1 MSNVQVQI
9 GGNTVQVQVQS
20 SGFARANAA
29 VTAAAASATAAAAS
43 AASAAATLAAAAL
56 KANNLSDLASAST
69 ARTNLGVAIGTNVQ
83 AYSANLDEYAAVNPT
98 AAGLALLDDADASAQ
113 RTTLGLGSIA
123 TQAASAVAIT
133 GGSIAGITDLAVA
146 DGGTGASSA
155 SAARDNLGLTI
166 GTNVQAYDADLT
178 TWAGITPGTGVATA
192 LAANVGSAGAFTTF
206 NGAGGTPSSLTL
218 TNATGLPVAGGGTGA
233 ATAADARTNLAVV
246 GTAALAASTGAALV
260 GSIQSGTGAVAE
272 TVQTQLRRIRFASSY
287 GFATGETAAN
297 NATYL
302 QAAIDA
308 VAAAGGGT
316 VYIEPGSYT
325 CNKVVP
331 KSRVVIEGMGFGYDN
346 AFANYNTMIV
356 QGTAGDPVFDF
367 DATALTLRG
376 AAVRGLIIKGHASGS
391 VALVKFRATSPYTI
405 SNCDLDI
412 ETYIGFRAYEAVI
425 SGGNVVYLNNIRI
438 RADACTDDTFVTY
451 GAYNTYDLIANFN
464 AKYALVCNDS
474 GASCKIVADS
484 AIDVPGARNTFI
496 NPTVE
501 TIHTAPGT
509 AYEGAILS
517 RGAGNCFLHPVIR
530 NVQAARAVASFRDLG
545 GSTWLHPTVDG
556 TDYPAF
562 SFYLTGTTGSTVVG
576 GSILCTNKLEA
587 HAGEASISLMTLVG
601 DTSSYYT
608 KPNGTTVNGDVA
620 ATLTHTLSD
629 VDQVWSSP
637 LTTAR
642 AVTLSTTGAVDGAKF
657 RITRTT
663 AATGNYSL
671 NVGTGPLR
679 ALNGPGQWCEVTYN
693 GSAWYVSAAGN
704 LNIEEG
710 VTNLGD
716 GGETLTVGSTKPR
729 VRVLAPLTAD
739 RTYALSTTAVPPGY
753 TFRIT
758 RAASSTG
765 AFNLSVNGL
774 KNLVAAT
781 WCDVTFDADNGD
793 WYLSGYGAL

>member
-1 MSNVQVQI
+1 MSNVQVQL
-9 GGNTVQVQVQS
+9 GGNSVQVQVQS

-29 VTAAAASATAAAAS
+29 VTAAAASAAAAS
-43 AASAAATLAAAAL
+43 ASAAQAVVTLAGAAL
-56 KANNLSDLASAST
+56 KANDLSDLASAP
-69 ARTNLGVAIGTNVQ
+69 AALTNLGGTTVGKAVFVAANAAAARTAIGTV
-83 AYSANLDEYAAVNPT
+83 
-98 AAGLALLDDADASAQ
+98 
-113 RTTLGLGSIA
+113 
-123 TQAASAVAIT
+123 
-133 GGSIAGITDLAVA
+133 
-146 DGGTGASSA
+146 
-155 SAARDNLGLTI
+155 I
-166 GTNVQAYDADLT
+166 GTDVQAYDPDLT
-178 TWAGITPGTGVATA
+178 TWAAITPGTGVGAA
-192 LAANVGSAGAFTTF
+192 LAVAVGSAGAFTTF

-218 TNATGLPVAGGGTGA
+218 TNATGLPISTGVSGLGSGVATFLATPSSANFASCVTDETGTGALVFANSPTLVTPALGTPSALVLTNATGLPIAGGGTGS
-233 ATAADARTNLAVV
+233 ATAADARTALAVV
-246 GTAALAASTGAALV
+246 GLTDLAASTGAALV

-272 TVQTQLRRIRFASSY
+272 TVQTQLRRVRFASSY

-308 VAAAGGGT
+308 VAAAGGGK
-316 VYIEPGSYT
+316 VLIAPGSYT

-331 KSRVVIEGMGFGYDN
+331 KSRVVIEGMGYGYDN

-356 QGTAGDPVFDF
+356 QGTAGDPVFDL

-376 AAVRGLIIKGHASGS
+376 VGIRGLIIKGHASGS

-438 RADACTDDTFVTY
+438 RADSCTDNTFVTY

-474 GASCKIVADS
+474 SAVCKIVADS

-501 TIHTAPGT
+501 TIHTAP
-509 AYEGAILS
+509 ASVYEGAILS
-517 RGAGNCFLHPVIR
+517 RGNGNVFLHPIIR
-530 NVQAARAVASFRDLG
+530 NVQAARATASIRDLG

-562 SFYLTGTTGSTVVG
+562 SFDLTGTSGSTVVG

-587 HAGEASISLMTLVG
+587 HAGAAAISLMTLLG

-620 ATLTHTLSD
+620 ATLTNTLSD
-629 VDQVWSSP
+629 VDQVWNSP

-657 RITRTT
+657 RITRTV
-663 AATGNYSL
+663 AATGNFAL

-693 GSAWYVSAAGN
+693 GSAWIVTAAGN